1 MASFPAGNIRRS
13 PCAHS
18 LGEISKYP
26 SNFLY
31 WLLIILSLARVV
43 FFFFFRSFFCSSLLV
58 SFLFSL
64 SRWSLFSVSS
74 SIVVCV
80 FLFCSF
86 FAFFYCFFFC
96 VLFSHFAL
104 SCFFLLIFP
113 FPYLQFLDYLLF
125 FPLFSYSSAFPILLN
140 ILALC
145 SCSSSFSHSLVLFF
159 SPFISAFFVLVC
171 SLTPH
176 IISFLKSFLFSYFL
190 FFLFVSYSIVLCL
203 FSFRHVLF
211 PS

>member
-43 FFFFFRSFFCSSLLV
+43 FFFFFRSFSCSSLLV

-64 SRWSLFSVSS
+64 SWWSLFSVSSS

-80 FLFCSF
+80 FLFCF
-86 FAFFYCFFFC
+86 FFVFFSIVFFC

-104 SCFFLLIFP
+104 SCFFP

-125 FPLFSYSSAFPILLN
+125 FPLFSYSSVFPILLN

-145 SCSSSFSHSLVLFF
+145 SCSFSFSHSLVLFF

-203 FSFRHVLF
+203 SSFRHVLF